1 MSLYKGETALETVSA
16 SQRRGPSKAETV
28 LSNTLS
34 MMKTPIRLVRLE
46 VISLAVAFLASF
58 ASAQSIWN
66 TPSGNWSSPG
76 SWSPAVV
83 PTAGTNVVFTNNTGA
98 ATIPGTVDNT
108 VDGSFSGAIA
118 ALQFSQNTN
127 NGGVIFYHAM
137 NIASGQTLTV
147 SNGLTVGTL
156 TDGVGNGAGTNVY
169 VNAQIA
175 GAGGRLNVT
184 GGSLVVNQAS
194 AQAGAHLAVLNMTN
208 LDTFTANIGRLQVGV
223 ANGVNRAEGNLFLA
237 KTNTITLFGT
247 APQLF
252 LGFNNGNNNGNN
264 GFPILQLGESNAFFV
279 DSITISADK
288 QGNPASRVLF
298 NPVFTNSNPYAYFR
312 GTNGGTSRVS
322 SWVLGNNGGQTTTGS
337 TSDATNDFSFGIL
350 DAMVDTMTIGISEKG
365 AGATVGSGTGTFT
378 FTAGTNN
385 VNSLILGQRIC
396 TAGNSVG
403 SGTMNVNGTATLI
416 VNNAICLSQWAAGNN
431 VFGAGNLNVNG
442 GTVLANTITNG
453 VPGGGNL
460 ANVTINGGTL
470 GITSLLGSVGTTASP
485 INNLSLSD
493 SILQMPVSGLQT
505 NAVAAGVTAGG
516 TTNIINITSVPASV
530 ITYPT
535 QFPLIAYGGS
545 GLSGFNFGVSNL
557 PGTYQGFISNNTANS
572 TIDLVLTGGP
582 NSISTLEWKGSAGAN
597 WNTITLN
604 WLNGASPV
612 AYFDGASVLFDDN
625 ATGPTAVNI
634 SSTVSPASVTVS
646 NSALNYSLSGSGIG
660 GSGGITKYG
669 SGTLLFTNS
678 GNAFLGNVTINA
690 GTVQFGA
697 GGTSG
702 TLPATG
708 SVTDNGNLVINHSNN
723 HALANTISGSGTLTQ
738 SGSNVLTVS
747 AANGFNGTAVVNS
760 GTLVL
765 SGVLSGGMTNAPGS
779 TVGGS
784 GTNVGV
790 VNVSGVIQ
798 PSAGTAT
805 PATFTAGGLNLLSGA
820 TLKFNLTG
828 ADATVGSGINDLLEL
843 TGNLN
848 ANNNVISVIFAGVPQ
863 TGVPY
868 TLIDFPSGTQS
879 GTLSLVTGTHFSAA
893 INQGTSPVTL
903 TLSGSGANL
912 KWAPGVTNLWDVGV
926 TSNWL
931 NGASS
936 DVFYSGDHVLFDDS
950 VGVATNVIV
959 GAGAVYPNV
968 VTVNSSANNFVISGP
983 GRISGQASIQKSG
996 SSILTLASGNND
1008 FSNAVQVTAGT
1019 LRLGANGAAGHGTV
1033 FITNGAVL
1041 DLNASTMAGSAVV
1054 SGTGIA
1060 GNGAVVNNGFILNG
1074 DQHAFD
1080 AGTTLFLAGDTSIS
1094 STNRW
1099 DIRNGSLTS
1108 FDGNPWNLTLVGSND
1123 FHLVNATVDP
1133 ALGNV
1138 DVQSGR
1144 LVIETTTLQVSSTWA
1159 NDQAHAISV
1168 ESGAQLSLSPSTA
1181 VTLGRTINLN
1191 SGSLQNSGGNSV
1203 VNGPFNLQGS
1213 ANIDVSAGT
1222 LEIDSAITGSGSLTK
1237 TSGQALK
1244 LTGVNTYTNS
1254 TLVSGGS
1261 LSLNDSAAIS
1271 NSVYV
1276 NVAAGATID
1285 VSTRSDTT
1293 FALGVGQTLQ
1303 GNGSVFG
1310 SLLVSPGSTVSPGAS
1325 LTSIGAL
1332 TVTNTSALSGTAVMK
1347 LNAGSD
1353 TSDVLLSTNGLTC
1366 GGTIVVTNLS
1376 GTFTNGEKFQLFVS
1390 TNFSGT
1396 FASVILPNAPG
1407 LTWTNNLAVDGT
1419 LTAGVASGP
1428 APQPYITS
1436 VRLSGTNLVLNGT
1449 NGLAGE
1455 QYDLMTSTNLA
1466 VALSNWTSVTSGT
1479 FSSGNFSITNPLT
1492 SGSARQF
1499 YIIRIP

>member
-1 MSLYKGETALETVSA
+1 
-16 SQRRGPSKAETV
+16 
-28 LSNTLS
+28 
-34 MMKTPIRLVRLE
+34 MMKTPIQLVRLE

-58 ASAQSIWN
+58 ASAQSTWN
-66 TPSGNWSSPG
+66 TPSGNWSSTG

-83 PTAGTNVVFTNNTGA
+83 PTAGTNVVFTNNVGA
-98 ATIPGTVDNT
+98 ATTPGTVDNT

-127 NGGVIFYHAM
+127 NGGVIFYHTM
-137 NIASGQTLTV
+137 QIASGQTLTV

-156 TDGVGNGAGTNVY
+156 TDGVGNGAGTNVF
-169 VNAQIA
+169 VNTQIA
-175 GAGGRLNVT
+175 GVGGTLNVT
-184 GGSLVVNQAS
+184 GGNITVNQAS

-208 LDTFTANIGRLQVGV
+208 LDTFAAHIGRLQVGV

-237 KTNTITLFGT
+237 KTNTISLSGS

-264 GFPILQLGESNAFFV
+264 NFPILQLGESNAFFV

-288 QGNPASRVLF
+288 QGNPASRLLF
-298 NPVFTNSNPYAYFR
+298 NPVFTNNNPYAYFR
-312 GTNGGTSRVS
+312 GTNGATSRVS
-322 SWVLGNNGGQTTTGS
+322 SWILGNNGGQTTTGS
-337 TSDATNDFSFGIL
+337 TSDATNDFSFGTL
-350 DAMVDTMTIGISEKG
+350 DSMVDTMTLGISEKG

-416 VNNAICLSQWAAGNN
+416 VNNAICLSSWAGGNN
-431 VFGAGNLNVNG
+431 VFGAGNLNING

-460 ANVTINGGTL
+460 ANVTLNGGTL
-470 GITSLLGSVGTTASP
+470 GITSLLGSIGTTASP
-485 INNLSLSD
+485 INTFSTSD
-493 SILQMPVSGLQT
+493 ATLQLAVSGLQT
-505 NAVAAGVTAGG
+505 NIVAAGVVAGG
-516 TTNIINITSVPASV
+516 TTNIINISSIPAGV

-535 QFPLIAYGGS
+535 QFPLISYGSS
-545 GLSGFNFGVSNL
+545 GLSGFNIGVSNL

-572 TIDLVLTGGP
+572 TIDLVLTSGP
-582 NSISTLEWKGSAGAN
+582 TSISTLEWKGNAGAN
-597 WNTITLN
+597 WNTNTIN
-604 WLNGASPV
+604 WLNGAAPV

-646 NSALNYSLSGSGIG
+646 NSALNYSLSGSGIA

-708 SVTDNGNLVINHSNN
+708 TVTDNGNLVINHSNN
-723 HALANTISGSGTLTQ
+723 QTLANSISGSGTLTQ

-747 AANGFNGTAVVNS
+747 AANSFNGMAVVNS

-765 SGVLSGGMTNAPGS
+765 SGVLSGSMTNAPGS

-784 GTNVGV
+784 GTNAGV
-790 VNVSGVIQ
+790 VSVAGLIQ
-798 PSAGTAT
+798 PSAGTAS
-805 PATFTAGGLNLLSGA
+805 PATFTTGGLNLLSGG

-828 ADATVGSGINDLLEL
+828 ADATTGGGINDLLEL

-848 ANNNVISVIFAGVPQ
+848 ANNNVISVNFAGVPQ

-868 TLIDFPSGTQS
+868 TLIDFPSGVQT
-879 GTLSLVTGTHFSAA
+879 GTLNSTVGGTHFSAA
-893 INQGTSPVTL
+893 ISQGTSPVTL
-903 TLSGSGANL
+903 TLSGTGANL
-912 KWAPGVTNLWDVGV
+912 KWAPGTTNLWDLGV

-936 DVFYSGDHVLFDDS
+936 DVFYAGDNVMFDDS

-959 GAGAVYPNV
+959 AAGAVYPNV
-968 VTVNSSANNFVISGP
+968 ITVNSSANNFVIGGP

-996 SSILTLASGNND
+996 SSTLTLTSGNND
-1008 FSNAVQVTAGT
+1008 FSNSVQVSAGT
-1019 LRLGANGAAGHGTV
+1019 LKLGANGAAGHGTV
-1033 FITNGAVL
+1033 YITNGAAL
-1041 DLNASTMAGSAVV
+1041 DLNASTMAGSAVI
-1054 SGTGIA
+1054 SGTGIG
-1060 GNGAVVNNGFILNG
+1060 GNGAVMNNGFILNG
-1074 DQHAFD
+1074 NQHAFD
-1080 AGTTLFLAGDTSIS
+1080 AGTTLYLASDASIGAS
-1094 STNRW
+1094 NRW
-1099 DIRNGSLTS
+1099 DIRNGSLMS
-1108 FDGNPWNLTLVGSND
+1108 FDGNPWNLSLVGPND
-1123 FHLVNATVDP
+1123 FHLVNATVDS

-1138 DVQSGR
+1138 DVQGGR
-1144 LVIETTTLQVSSTWA
+1144 FVIETTTLQVSAGWAGDST
-1159 NDQAHAISV
+1159 HAIIV
-1168 ESGAQLSLSPSTA
+1168 ESGAQLSLSPTA
-1181 VTLGRTINLN
+1181 AVALGRTINLMN
-1191 SGSLQNSGGNSV
+1191 NGSLQNAGGNSV
-1203 VNGPFNLQGS
+1203 INGPFNLQGN
-1213 ANIDVSAGT
+1213 ATIDVAAGT
-1222 LEIDSAITGSGSLTK
+1222 LEIDSAIAGSGSLTK

-1254 TLVSGGS
+1254 TLVNGGS

-1276 NVAAGATID
+1276 NVAAGAAID

-1325 LTSIGAL
+1325 PANIGML
-1332 TVTNTSALSGTAVMK
+1332 TVTNTTTLSGMLVMK
-1347 LNAGSD
+1347 LNAGID
-1353 TSDVLLSTNGLTC
+1353 LERCVDQRKRPGLRWHDC
-1366 GGTIVVTNLS
+1366 GHEPLGHIHERRNL
-1376 GTFTNGEKFQLFVS
+1376 
-1390 TNFSGT
+1390 
-1396 FASVILPNAPG
+1396 PAPG
-1407 LTWTNNLAVDGT
+1407 FNKLQRHVRVGCPAVRTWFDVDEQSGDQWDADGRSCLGICAAAVHYEC
-1419 LTAGVASGP
+1419 
-1428 APQPYITS
+1428 QP
-1436 VRLSGTNLVLNGT
+1436 VRN
-1449 NGLAGE
+1449 
-1455 QYDLMTSTNLA
+1455 QPDYQ
-1466 VALSNWTSVTSGT
+1466 
-1479 FSSGNFSITNPLT
+1479 GNE
-1492 SGSARQF
+1492 
-1499 YIIRIP
+1499 RIGR